1 MLENH
6 YCLDVGVAWC
16 VFMSQL
22 KLEFSRIADRPS
34 TNCNSNV
41 FQDELEFQIQL
52 DISTCKL
59 KFWFLLV

>member
-6 YCLDVGVAWC
+6 YCLDLGVAGC

-34 TNCNSNV
+34 TNCNSHL

-59 KFWFLLV
+59 KFWFLLA